1 MMLARLGLTPA
12 VASRAVAST
21 LAIPAQRGMA
31 VASRLA
37 APMQQGMLRH
47 TLCQQWSPIVVQQ
60 RGYYI
65 PRKNWFPWRVRLIKD
80 RQRRLRAKRNLF
92 PREPV
97 VGEDGID
104 HMGGPLLKF
113 KQNEIQMSVR
123 RLVEYGKW
131 IKRHH
136 AQDAIDRVECL
147 GRPSARPIIKLLK
160 ESMEKCV
167 ARNMDPQR
175 LYIHT
180 VSVHRGYFVKKIR
193 LHARGKF
200 GLERSPRNKMVLYL
214 REAPKTEFFHKCYI
228 LGQVPRSMAS
238 DMRLALRDRRVSP
251 QMEHTWSPYLTA
263 ASRHQHRQELKWRQ
277 ITKKFDYFE
286 ERRKWIEEYDANT
299 QRQQIE
305 ERVARGLPDAR
316 PS

>member
-160 ESMEKCV
+160 
-167 ARNMDPQR
+167 
-175 LYIHT
+175 
-180 VSVHRGYFVKKIR
+180 
-193 LHARGKF
+193 GKF